1 MAGSLQSRPR
11 DEAESADELHPDVR
25 VCESCPGKLVFLEAD
40 NTDGWI
46 ATDSAVEL
54 SP

>member
-1 MAGSLQSRPR
+1 MSGGLQSRSR
-11 DEAESADELHPDVR
+11 DDPEPATETQPVVS
-25 VCESCPGKLVFLEAD
+25 VCESCPGKLVFLEAG

>member
-1 MAGSLQSRPR
+1 MPEGLQARSR
-11 DEAESADELHPDVR
+11 DDAESAARALPDVS
-25 VCESCPGKLVFLEAD
+25 VCESCPGKLVFLETG